1 MVCVR
6 PAMAKNY
13 IRCVVTHF
21 TYWLLAIDID
31 FWHWC
36 EAKCVRR
43 RGFTPSYF
51 TPIDWFV
58 RHTAQHETNF
68 VWLLSLLLLLNIW
81 QGRRLLHNLLHH
93 LAIRMSFPFHR
104 HLSITHI
111 LILFLSLHLHL
122 LLDTY
127 FHFLVHTIRSRSI
140 SRSCEWHKTNFVE
153 YVTFDIWLESTTNRW
168 LSREMP

>member
-1 MVCVR
+1 
-6 PAMAKNY
+6 MANGVSPSGNGQELY
-13 IRCVVTHF
+13 TMCGDTF
-21 TYWLLAIDID
+21 YLLTVGYRHRLLTLMWGEMCASSRIYAVLLDS
-31 FWHWC
+31 
-36 EAKCVRR
+36 V
-43 RGFTPSYF
+43 
-51 TPIDWFV
+51 DWFV

-68 VWLLSLLLLLNIW
+68 VWLSLLLLLNIW

-111 LILFLSLHLHL
+111 LFLSLHLHL
-122 LLDTY
+122 VTY

-153 YVTFDIWLESTTNRW
+153 YVTLDIWLESTTNRW
-168 LSREMP
+168 LLRGMP